1 MRLKLKA
8 PAQITLT
15 ILLVCFA
22 QTAGLADDSK
32 DPSPTITVSGSA
44 EIRVAPDEAVLTFS
58 IESRETELNQTVKD
72 NDAKIKAVTDF
83 LKSSKVAPK
92 NIRTQ
97 VISIRPIFE
106 GPKAYSNF
114 KQSYAIPQSNAAPIA
129 RPVTRDEKKKSP
141 LKPIGYT
148 ASRQLPVTITD
159 LNSFENVYR
168 GLIERGVNSVSGIE
182 FRTTEL
188 RKHRDEARLKAVRAA
203 KEKATAMAGE
213 LGATLASVQTIS
225 EEGSPRHSSFQNSLT
240 PAFASAPTSIATGVI
255 EINASVRVVFLLGNY
270 KLDTAK

>member
-148 ASRQLPVTITD
+148 ASRQLSVTITD

-213 LGATLASVQTIS
+213 LASVQTIS

>member
-1 MRLKLKA
+1 MRLTSKA
-8 PAQITLT
+8 PAQIALA
-15 ILLVCFA
+15 ILLLCFA

-32 DPSPTITVSGSA
+32 APPTITVSGSA

-83 LKSSKVAPK
+83 LKASKVAPK

-106 GPKAYSNF
+106 GPKAYGGF
-114 KQSYAIPQSNAAPIA
+114 KQSYAVPQVNAAPIA
-129 RPVTRDEKKKSP
+129 RPTGDEKKKST

-148 ASRQLPVTITD
+148 ASRQLSVTITD
-159 LNSFENVYR
+159 LTSFENVYR

-225 EEGSPRHSSFQNSLT
+225 EEGSPRHSHFQNSLT

-270 KLDTAK
+270 KLDTAN